1 MPEYPRSDSMSSDR
15 RATASVAAVL
25 LATACSLSPAVV
37 SAAGPAGAVAV
48 AQAPS
53 QAQAQAQAEAQG
65 ALAQLREFAQA
76 TQSARGEFSQRT
88 LRSAGQPPEQ
98 ASGAFAFARPGRF
111 RWEVRKPYEQL
122 MVADGEQLHFFD
134 KDLNQVTVR
143 RLSDSLGASPAA
155 ILFGSNEL
163 ERSFVLKEAG
173 TREGLDWLDAQPR
186 SKDAGFER
194 ILIGF
199 RAGLPE
205 AMEVRDAFGRTT
217 VFAFRGVERNPRID
231 PEQFRFV
238 APRGADVIRQ

>member
-1 MPEYPRSDSMSSDR
+1 MVLAAAALWS
-15 RATASVAAVL
+15 RAPVAVA
-25 LATACSLSPAVV
+25 
-37 SAAGPAGAVAV
+37 AGAVGSASPAASAGANASANPAV
-48 AQAPS
+48 AGAAAAPPGQS
-53 QAQAQAQAEAQG
+53 QG

-88 LRSAGQPPEQ
+88 LRAAGQPPEQ

-143 RLSDSLGASPAA
+143 RLADSLGASPAA

-173 TREGLDWLDAQPR
+173 AREGLDWLDAQPR

-238 APRGADVIRQ
+238 APKGADVIRQ